1 MRAFFVSDILRPID
15 VKIYSQNG
23 NNNALFVN
31 INSLD

>member
-1 MRAFFVSDILRPID
+1 MRAFFVSDILRSID
-15 VKIYSQNG
+15 VKIHSQNK